1 MSTNSVFVFL
11 TQMEDPFLM
20 KFAQSGLTSEEQFK
34 LGVLLKMERSKSDAD
49 GQVTTTYKLLQDWR
63 STNLRVGNFSA
74 FCEDLKKACQDMNR
88 KDLVD
93 VVQNGEYSA
102 LII

>member
-1 MSTNSVFVFL
+1 MSNNSVFVFL
-11 TQMEDPFLM
+11 TQMEDPFLL
-20 KFAQSGLTSEEQFK
+20 KFAESGLTSEEQFK
-34 LGVLLKMERSKSDAD
+34 LGVLLKMERSKADAD
-49 GQVTTTYKLLQDWR
+49 GEVTTTFKQLQDWR
-63 STNLRVGNFSA
+63 SAKLRVSNFSA
-74 FCEDLKKACQDMNR
+74 LCDVLKRACQDMNR